1 MRSKPLRKYTIPPA
15 PKVPTPLNEGDM
27 DERVQ
32 SLHASF
38 NELKRSY
45 TMLDKEVR
53 IQREVYIQALT
64 MLGCDPTRIR
74 DLDRK
79 IRRELSSGK

>member
-1 MRSKPLRKYTIPPA
+1 MRSKPIRKYTIPPA
-15 PKVPTPLNEGDM
+15 PKVPDPLSEGNM

-32 SLHASF
+32 SLHTSF

-45 TMLDKEVR
+45 ALLDKEVR

-64 MLGCDPTRIR
+64 ILGCDPTRIR

-79 IRRELSSGK
+79 IRRELSNGK